1 MKISLL
7 ITVLLFSKLFFG
19 QNTPYLSTFGYG
31 SKDLVIEELN
41 KTIKKSKKGNFEAS
55 YNESINGDTLIFYA
69 KNKVEEFRVN
79 YTFNLPPLE
88 GYKQKEYCGFQEYS
102 FDCVSCAKQHM
113 KGILNTFKFRKTLEG
128 NYLSEYPYKTELE
141 ITKTPGNK
149 IFFRFRY
156 VDKSKQEY
164 KTLYDSL
171 PKIDINAL

>member
-1 MKISLL
+1 
-7 ITVLLFSKLFFG
+7 
-19 QNTPYLSTFGYG
+19 
-31 SKDLVIEELN
+31 
-41 KTIKKSKKGNFEAS
+41 
-55 YNESINGDTLIFYA
+55 
-69 KNKVEEFRVN
+69 
-79 YTFNLPPLE
+79 
-88 GYKQKEYCGFQEYS
+88 
-102 FDCVSCAKQHM
+102 M